1 MGAGSGV
8 SVTSKVL
15 IVGGGMVGMA
25 FAIALAEAVGPSACE
40 IHLLEAKNLPVGE
53 PNPMDTRASALSLA
67 SAALLTRWGVWP
79 SLSGGTAPI
88 NRIHVSHQ
96 RRFGS
101 SEMRADDVPA
111 PALGYVAENH
121 LIGRAL
127 LARANRLGISLTAPV
142 AVQSLAKIQA
152 PPAVI
157 LGDGT
162 RLEADLVIVA
172 DGSESRLRQ
181 QLGIDTVRRDTGQTA
196 AVANVTFNGAQ
207 AGIAFERFTPHGPL
221 AMLPLPTRVVNQ
233 PRFNLVWSMDDASA
247 VSMAEQQGDA
257 QFIGALQAAF
267 GWRLG
272 AVQSVGQRSFWP
284 LTRIRAREQGRPGY
298 LVVGNA
304 AHGIHPVAGQ
314 GFNLSLR
321 DADAFARCAAAS
333 LKRGR
338 SLAEPELL
346 ADYRAAVAADQ
357 ALIIDATDLLSTLFN
372 RRGALLDLPRDAAL
386 IGLDLL
392 PPLRRHIARLG
403 TGLTLARRP
412 SERSAT

>member
-1 MGAGSGV
+1 
-8 SVTSKVL
+8 
-15 IVGGGMVGMA
+15 MVGMA
-25 FAIALAEAVGPSACE
+25 FAIALADAAGSGACD
-40 IHLLEAKNLPVGE
+40 IHLLEAKRLPLGE

-67 SAALLTRWGVWP
+67 STALLTRWGVWQ
-79 SLSGGTAPI
+79 SLAGDAAPI
-88 NRIHVSHQ
+88 KRIHVSNQ

-101 SEMRADDVPA
+101 SEMRAEEVPA

-127 LARANRLGISLTAPV
+127 LARANQLGITLHAPI
-142 AVQSLAKIQA
+142 AVQSLANMQQSTG
-152 PPAVI
+152 VI
-157 LGDGT
+157 LSDGE

-181 QLGIDTVRRDTGQTA
+181 QLGIDAVRRATGQTA
-196 AVANVTFNGAQ
+196 AVANVTFSGPQ

-221 AMLPLPTRVVNQ
+221 AMLPLPTRTHHQ
-233 PRFNLVWSMDDASA
+233 ARFNVVWSMDDASA
-247 VSMAEQQGDA
+247 ASMSEQQSDP
-257 QFIGALQAAF
+257 QFIAALQAAF

-272 AVQSVGQRSFWP
+272 AVQSVGPRGFWP
-284 LTRIRAREQGRPGY
+284 LTRVRAREQGRPGY

-321 DADAFARCAAAS
+321 DADAFARCATALLNAGRTLGDAA
-333 LKRGR
+333 
-338 SLAEPELL
+338 LL
-346 ADYRAAVAADQ
+346 TDYREAVAADQ
-357 ALIIDATDLLSTLFN
+357 ALIVDATDLLATLFN

-386 IGLDLL
+386 VGLDLV

-403 TGLTLARRP
+403 TGLTVPKGP

>member
-1 MGAGSGV
+1 
-8 SVTSKVL
+8 
-15 IVGGGMVGMA
+15 MVGMA
-25 FAIALAEAVGPSACE
+25 FAVALAEAAGSSACE

-67 SAALLTRWGVWP
+67 SAELLTRWGVWQ
-79 SLSGGTAPI
+79 SLAGDAAPI
-88 NRIHVSHQ
+88 KRIHVSNQ

-101 SEMRADDVPA
+101 SEMCAEDVPA

-127 LARANRLGISLTAPV
+127 LARANQLGITLNAPV
-142 AVQSLAKIQA
+142 AVHALANIQE
-152 PPAVI
+152 PHAVV
-157 LGDGT
+157 LSDGT
-162 RLEADLVIVA
+162 RLEADLVIIA

-181 QLGIDTVRRDTGQTA
+181 QLGIDTLRRDTGQTA
-196 AVANVTFNGAQ
+196 AVANVTFNSAQ
-207 AGIAFERFTPHGPL
+207 AGTAFERFTPHGPL
-221 AMLPLPTRVVNQ
+221 AMLPLATRAANQ
-233 PRFNLVWSMDDASA
+233 ARFNMVWSMDDASA
-247 VSMAEQQGDA
+247 ASMAAPQSDA
-257 QFIGALQAAF
+257 QFIAALQAAF

-333 LKRGR
+333 LSSGR
-338 SLAEPELL
+338 SLADPELL
-346 ADYRAAVAADQ
+346 AEYRAAVAADQ
-357 ALIIDATDLLSTLFN
+357 ALIVDATDLLATLFN

-386 IGLDLL
+386 IGLDLV

-403 TGLTLARRP
+403 TGLRVAKRAPERP
-412 SERSAT
+412 AT